1 VVDPGI
7 LLAISLAV
15 FMLLLTA
22 RIGLGLRAHLRRQE
36 FTTVHRLL
44 FSPATIYRE
53 LEDLSKWW
61 RWYGQA
67 AEYCQ
72 ATQQPGIGQV
82 LFLSGTNFMNSREI
96 VQAWHDRRLCL
107 ISQSLAHSVTSID
120 QFDLF
125 PDGAFCRLQWNT
137 RLGYLRTGKVSK
149 RQRES
154 LCKEHHRVISQLANH
169 LKTNQH

>member
-7 LLAISLAV
+7 LLAISLAG
-15 FMLLLTA
+15 FTLLLTA
-22 RIGLGLRAHLRRQE
+22 RIGLGLRAHLLRQE
-36 FTTVHRLL
+36 FTTVHCLP

-61 RWYGQA
+61 QWYGQA
-67 AEYCQ
+67 EEYGQ

-137 RLGYLRTGKVSK
+137 RLGYLRTGKFPK
-149 RQRES
+149 RQRKS
-154 LCKEHHRVISQLANH
+154 LYKEHHRVISQLANY